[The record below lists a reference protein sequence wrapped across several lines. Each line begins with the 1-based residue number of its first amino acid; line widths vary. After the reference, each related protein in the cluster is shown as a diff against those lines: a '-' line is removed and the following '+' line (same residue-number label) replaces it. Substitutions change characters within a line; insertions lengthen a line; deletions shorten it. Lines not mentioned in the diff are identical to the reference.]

1 MTEPT
6 MVKAEGDGVTIQLAV
21 WEGERENIFCI
32 HGLSANC
39 RCWDR
44 IVSGI
49 EPEFRVLAMDLRGR
63 GLSDKPPTGY
73 SIDQHVKDVE
83 GVLKDQALTTVTLM
97 GHSLGAYISLA
108 FAARYPALVD
118 KLILVDGGGHL
129 PDSRWGRIEQAIK
142 PSMDRLGQVFPSYED
157 YTAPLKLAPFLKPWT
172 GFLDTYFRYEIEESG
187 GGVRSRT
194 PAGSIRE
201 EVANIR
207 RLDASLMYPKI
218 ACPVL
223 ILRATEGILSE
234 EDMVLPAEDA
244 DRMVREIAHAKSV
257 DLPGTNHYSIIFEE
271 NEIRDRTILAFL
283 GAISPSVSLP

>member
-6 MVKAEGDGVTIQLAV
+6 MVKAKGDGVDIQLAV
-21 WEGERENIFCI
+21 WEGDGENILCI

-44 IVSGI
+44 IVSGL

-73 SIDQHVKDVE
+73 SIDQHAKDVLA
-83 GVLKDQALTTVTLM
+83 VLKDQGLTTITLM
-97 GHSLGAYISLA
+97 GHSLGAYVSLA
-108 FAARYPALVD
+108 FAAHYPTLVN
-118 KLILVDGGGHL
+118 KLILVDGGGSL
-129 PDSRWGRIEQAIK
+129 PDVQWDKIEQAIK
-142 PSMDRLGQVFPSYED
+142 PSIDRLGQVFPSYED

-172 GFLDTYFRYEIEESG
+172 GFLETYFRYEIDEID

-194 PAGSIRE
+194 PAGPIRE

-223 ILRATEGILSE
+223 LLRATEGMLSN
-234 EDMVLPAEDA
+234 EDMVLPADRA
-244 DRMVREIAHAKSV
+244 NRMVREIAHAKSV
-257 DLPGTNHYSIIFEE
+257 DLPGTNHYSILFGE
-271 NEIRDRTILAFL
+271 NEVRDRTILAFL

>member
-6 MVKAEGDGVTIQLAV
+6 MVKAKGDGVGIQLAV
-21 WEGERENIFCI
+21 WKGEGNDIFCI

-44 IVSGI
+44 MVSGL

-63 GLSDKPPTGY
+63 GLSDKPHKGY

-83 GVLKDQALTTVTLM
+83 GVLKDQGLTTVTLM

-108 FAARYPALVD
+108 FAARYPTLVN
-118 KLILVDGGGHL
+118 KLILVDGGGSL
-129 PDSRWGRIEQAIK
+129 PDSRWDKIDQAIK
-142 PSMDRLGQVFPSYED
+142 PSIDRLGRVFPSYED
-157 YTAPLKLAPFLKPWT
+157 YTAPLKQARFLGPWT
-172 GFLDTYFRYEIEESG
+172 GFLETYFRYEIETHDG
-187 GGVRSRT
+187 GIRSRT
-194 PAGSIRE
+194 PVGPIRE

-207 RLDASLMYPKI
+207 SFDISKTYPAI
-218 ACPVL
+218 SCPVL

-234 EDMVLPAEDA
+234 EDMVLPSDGAN
-244 DRMVREIAHAKSV
+244 RMVREIKHAKSV
-257 DLPGTNHYSIIFEE
+257 DLPGTNHYSILFGE

-283 GAISPSVSLP
+283 SDG